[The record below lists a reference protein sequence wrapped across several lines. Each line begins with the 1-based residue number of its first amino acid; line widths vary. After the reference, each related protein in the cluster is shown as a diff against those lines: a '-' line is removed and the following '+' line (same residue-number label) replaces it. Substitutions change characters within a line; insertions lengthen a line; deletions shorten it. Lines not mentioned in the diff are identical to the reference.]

1 MPMSPTG
8 KDEPFQPAEGAFSPA
23 QLIRTEAAALEALAA
38 RLDGAMADSFWR
50 AVDMIVHCGQQKGRV
65 VVTGMGKSGIIAQ
78 KIAATLSSTGSPAL
92 FLHPAEAVHGDL
104 GVLMPGDVVIAL
116 SASGETEEILRL
128 LATVKRKGD
137 ALITFCCNLQ
147 STLAAA
153 SDVALDCSV
162 EREACGLNLA
172 PTASTTSML
181 ALGDALAVAV
191 SLRKG
196 FRAEDFA
203 ELHPGGKLGKQ
214 LAKVRESMHTGED
227 VPVVAPLTTMAD
239 VIFEMSSKKLGMTT
253 VQESGRLRGVISDSN
268 LRRIGA
274 RRRRG
279 SGQDGRRGDERASTH
294 DCRGRARG
302 QGVGDPRRA
311 QDYVARRRQ
320 RGAKGRRR
328 CASARSVGCGADLT
342 KWGEV
347 HGQNRAEN
355 RLRDVFALRGHLPIT
370 PFKFSRLPGRHEFR
384 RINLNHMAFV
394 GGSSTDNCTDP
405 MDFILGVPPAHC
417 GAGICGPR
425 HMHLGRNFSFRFQLR
440 FPLGSS

>member
-1 MPMSPTG
+1 MSSH
-8 KDEPFQPAEGAFSPA
+8 KQDDAFQPAS
-23 QLIRTEAAALEALAA
+23 LVRTEAAALQALAA
-38 RLDGAMADSFWR
+38 RLDGKMAAPFAR
-50 AVDMIVHCGQQKGRV
+50 AVDMILHCGEQNGRV

-128 LATVKRKGD
+128 LATLKRKGD

-147 STLAAA
+147 STLAQA

-214 LAKVRESMHTGED
+214 LARVRELMHSGED
-227 VPVVAPLTTMAD
+227 VPAVTPTTSMSD
-239 VIFEMSSKKLGMTT
+239 VIFEMSSKKLGITT
-253 VQESGRLRGVISDSN
+253 VLEDGRLCGVISDGD
-268 LRRIGA
+268 LRRLLEREGGA
-274 RRRRG
+274 ALSKAAGEAMNPHPRTIA
-279 SGQDGRRGDERASTH
+279 GDELAARALAILEERKITSLVVVDANGKVEGIVHLH
-294 DCRGRARG
+294 DLW
-302 QGVGDPRRA
+302 GVE
-311 QDYVARRRQ
+311 
-320 RGAKGRRR
+320 
-328 CASARSVGCGADLT
+328 L
-342 KWGEV
+342 
-347 HGQNRAEN
+347 
-355 RLRDVFALRGHLPIT
+355 I
-370 PFKFSRLPGRHEFR
+370 
-384 RINLNHMAFV
+384 
-394 GGSSTDNCTDP
+394 
-405 MDFILGVPPAHC
+405 
-417 GAGICGPR
+417 
-425 HMHLGRNFSFRFQLR
+425 
-440 FPLGSS
+440 